1 MNNDEYL
8 KLAEV
13 EDRMWYFRSLHA
25 HVARQL
31 ARVDA
36 GDAAGAPHPQR
47 KKLVLDAGCGT
58 GGMIVRLAGQ
68 QPGWTWSGIDFMPIA
83 CELARQRCG
92 KGTDIREASVT
103 ALPFADASFD
113 AVVSADVICQVD
125 AADVAMQEFF
135 RVLKPGGVVVITVP
149 AYMWM
154 WSYHDDSCQTKHR
167 YTRPEVEA
175 LMREAGFGERWSTHL
190 NALPF
195 PLLWAKRKL
204 LRSAKDTSDMKAYP
218 AIVDAAFRL
227 LVAPEH
233 AWLKAGGR
241 WAWGSSV
248 LAVARKPGGTEKLSV
263 ER

>member
-25 HVARQL
+25 HVVRLLTQ
-31 ARVDA
+31 A
-36 GDAAGAPHPQR
+36 GVKPDAA
-47 KKLVLDAGCGT
+47 VLDAGCGT
-58 GGMIVRLAGQ
+58 GGMILRLREQ
-68 QPGWTWSGIDFMPIA
+68 QRGWKWSGIDFMPIA

-92 KGTDIREASVT
+92 AGTDIREASVT

-125 AADVAMQEFF
+125 DADVAVKEFF
-135 RVLKPGGVVVITVP
+135 RVLKPGGVVVINVP

-175 LMREAGFGERWSTHL
+175 LMSTAGFENRWSTHT

-204 LRSAKDTSDMKAYP
+204 LRSANDTSDMKDYP
-218 AIVDAAFRL
+218 AAVDAAFRA

-233 AWLKAGGR
+233 LWLKMGGR

-248 LAVARKPGGTEKLSV
+248 LAVARKPGA
-263 ER
+263 ERKG